1 MKKSLYI
8 IIASLLILSAF
19 SACTPSDVDKTKD
32 SVNTSVISADDGTS
46 NVTPGTDSS
55 ANTEQGSKILF
66 TGDLT
71 INKEGEGA
79 EVCGAFESIVSLL
92 NGGDWIRGTQEKHFK
107 YTFGINDKT
116 IKYDAGSG
124 MFYNET
130 DSLYMTVSEADKTSL
145 NETLNIIFERIY
157 EDW

>member
-8 IIASLLILSAF
+8 IITVLLILSVV
-19 SACTPSDVDKTKD
+19 SACTPSDVDETKD
-32 SVNTSVISADDGTS
+32 SVNTSVISTSDDTS

-55 ANTEQGSKILF
+55 SDTEQGIKVTF

-79 EVCGAFESIVSLL
+79 EVCGAFESIVAIL
-92 NGGDWIRGTQEKHFK
+92 NSGTWSNGTSDGNFK
-107 YTFGINDKT
+107 YTLGINDKT
-116 IKYDAGSG
+116 LKYDTKNGVI
-124 MFYNET
+124 YNEN
-130 DSLYMTVSEADKTSL
+130 DAQLMNLSEDDKKYL
-145 NETLNIIFERIY
+145 DETLGMIFERIY

>member
-8 IIASLLILSAF
+8 IITALLILSAF
-19 SACTPSDVDKTKD
+19 SACTPSDVSETKD
-32 SVNTSVISADDGTS
+32 SVNTSVTSAGDDTS
-46 NVTPGTDSS
+46 NVTPTVDSS
-55 ANTEQGSKILF
+55 VNTEQGIKITF

-79 EVCGAFESIVSLL
+79 EVCGAFESIVSIL
-92 NGGDWIRGTQEKHFK
+92 NNGTWIKGTPNGNFK

-116 IKYDAGSG
+116 LKYDDENGVI
-124 MFYNET
+124 YNENDT
-130 DSLYMTVSEADKTSL
+130 QLMNLSEDDKKYL
-145 NETLNIIFERIY
+145 GETLDMIFERIY

>member
-8 IIASLLILSAF
+8 IIAALLISNVF
-19 SACTPSDVDKTKD
+19 SACTPSET
-32 SVNTSVISADDGTS
+32 DGTKS
-46 NVTPGTDSS
+46 DISTAIASGNPDSAEESAAGDKAVT
-55 ANTEQGSKILF
+55 TEDVVKVSF

-79 EVCGAFESIVSLL
+79 EICGAFESIVSLL

>member
-8 IIASLLILSAF
+8 IITALLILSAF
-19 SACTPSDVDKTKD
+19 SACSPSDVGETND
-32 SVNTSVISADDGTS
+32 STNTIVTSAGDGTS
-46 NVTPGTDSS
+46 NAAPGIDSS
-55 ANTEQGSKILF
+55 ANTEQGSKITF

-79 EVCGAFESIVSLL
+79 EVCGAFESIVSIL
-92 NGGDWIRGTQEKHFK
+92 NKGAWEKGTPSGKFK

-116 IKYDAGSG
+116 LKYDDKNGVI
-124 MFYNET
+124 YNEN
-130 DSLYMTVSEADKTSL
+130 DAQLMNVSEDDKKYL
-145 NETLNIIFERIY
+145 DETLGMIFERIY

>member
-8 IIASLLILSAF
+8 IIASLLIISAF

-32 SVNTSVISADDGTS
+32 SVNTSVTSANYDTS
-46 NVTPGTDSS
+46 NVRPGTDSS
-55 ANTEQGSKILF
+55 ADTEQGSKTLF

-79 EVCGAFESIVSLL
+79 EVCGAFESIVAIL
-92 NGGDWIRGTQEKHFK
+92 NNGTWSNGTSDGNFK
-107 YTFGINDKT
+107 YTLGINDKT
-116 IKYDAGSG
+116 LKYDTKNGVI
-124 MFYNET
+124 YNEN
-130 DSLYMTVSEADKTSL
+130 DAQLMNVSEDDKKYL
-145 NETLNIIFERIY
+145 DETLGMIFERIY

>member
-8 IIASLLILSAF
+8 IIASLLILSSF
-19 SACTPSDVDKTKD
+19 SACTPSDVAETKD
-32 SVNTSVISADDGTS
+32 GVNTSVTSEGDDTS

-55 ANTEQGSKILF
+55 ADTEQGSKILF

-79 EVCGAFESIVSLL
+79 EVCGAFEAIVAIL
-92 NGGDWIRGTQEKHFK
+92 NNGTWSNGTSDGNFK
-107 YTFGINDKT
+107 YTLGINDKT
-116 IKYDAGSG
+116 LKYDTKNGVI
-124 MFYNET
+124 YNEN
-130 DSLYMTVSEADKTSL
+130 DAQLMNVSEDDKKYL
-145 NETLNIIFERIY
+145 DETLGMIFERIY

>member
-32 SVNTSVISADDGTS
+32 SVNTSVTSAGGDTS

-55 ANTEQGSKILF
+55 ANAEQGSKILF

-79 EVCGAFESIVSLL
+79 EVCGAFEAIVAIL
-92 NGGDWIRGTQEKHFK
+92 NNGTWSNGTSDGNFK
-107 YTFGINDKT
+107 YTLGINDKT
-116 IKYDAGSG
+116 LKYDTKNGVI
-124 MFYNET
+124 YNEN
-130 DSLYMTVSEADKTSL
+130 DAQLMNVSEDDKKYL
-145 NETLNIIFERIY
+145 DETLGMIFERIY